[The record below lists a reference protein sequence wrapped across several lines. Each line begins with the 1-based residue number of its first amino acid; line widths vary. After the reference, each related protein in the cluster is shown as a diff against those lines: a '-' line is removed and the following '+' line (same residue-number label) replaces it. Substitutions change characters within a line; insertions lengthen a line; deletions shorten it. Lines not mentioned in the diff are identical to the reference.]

1 MVQRNP
7 ADLTAPTSPAGPAH
21 TGPAAPRPKHVTFL
35 AGQIDML
42 TEVRFSDVRE
52 ERCPKE

>member
-1 MVQRNP
+1 
-7 ADLTAPTSPAGPAH
+7 
-21 TGPAAPRPKHVTFL
+21 VTFL

-52 ERCPKE
+52 ERCSKE

>member
-1 MVQRNP
+1 
-7 ADLTAPTSPAGPAH
+7 
-21 TGPAAPRPKHVTFL
+21 VTFL

-42 TEVRFSDVRE
+42 NEVRFRDVRE

>member
-21 TGPAAPRPKHVTFL
+21 TGPAAPPLKHVTFL